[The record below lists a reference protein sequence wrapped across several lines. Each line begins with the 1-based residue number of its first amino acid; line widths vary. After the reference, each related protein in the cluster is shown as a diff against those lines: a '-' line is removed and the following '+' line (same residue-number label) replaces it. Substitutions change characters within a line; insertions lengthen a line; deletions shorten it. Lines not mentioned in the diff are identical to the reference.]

1 MGSSSTRWISRVMD
15 FAELGSLSVVEVIM
29 QMVIDFDVSEGG
41 GY

>member
-1 MGSSSTRWISRVMD
+1 MD
-15 FAELGSLSVVEVIM
+15 FAELGSLPVVEVII

>member
-1 MGSSSTRWISRVMD
+1 MD

>member
-1 MGSSSTRWISRVMD
+1 MMD

>member
-1 MGSSSTRWISRVMD
+1 VMD